1 MADSK
6 LSECGKAVENC
17 VISEGRLVEN
27 GESETTSAKQCAS
40 PTSNVT
46 NEPEVAQK
54 CPKLGMTSV
63 RGRRRDMEDAVA
75 IHPLL
80 CRRSSQNPADLHFF
94 GVYDGHG
101 CSHVAMKCKDRLHE
115 IVRDELES
123 HEEDSWKKMMERSFS
138 SCRVTAVESGRY
150 V

>member
-1 MADSK
+1 
-6 LSECGKAVENC
+6 
-17 VISEGRLVEN
+17 
-27 GESETTSAKQCAS
+27 
-40 PTSNVT
+40 
-46 NEPEVAQK
+46 
-54 CPKLGMTSV
+54 
-63 RGRRRDMEDAVA
+63 MEDAVA

-80 CRRSSQNPADLHFF
+80 CCRSSQNPADLHFF